1 MGHYVRGE
9 YVIDKNGLGSYK
21 MHYRN
26 WDIQVK
32 FEKLSEYAI
41 TPTQATEGSAG
52 FDLYAIDDATI
63 GPGETVVIDTGLKFE
78 IPDGYFMYISSKS
91 GLARNHGLLVLN
103 SPALID
109 SDYRGEVS
117 IILHKVNNVVI
128 PDMDGQS
135 YYVRKG
141 DKIAQ
146 FIILPYPKVSLVE
159 GKVDVNTERG
169 EGGFG
174 STGR

>member
-1 MGHYVRGE
+1 MNWVR
-9 YVIDKNGLGSYK
+9 V
-21 MHYRN
+21 R
-26 WDIQVK
+26 
-32 FEKLSEYAI
+32 FEKLNKHAI

-52 FDLYAIDDATI
+52 FDLYAVDNVVI

-78 IPDGYFMYISSKS
+78 IPDGHLMYISSKS
-91 GLARNHGLLVLN
+91 GLARHHGLLVLN

-117 IILHKVNNVVI
+117 VILHKVNDVTI
-128 PDMDGQS
+128 PDVSNIGRSGQS
-135 YYVRKG
+135 YYIEKG

-146 FIILPYPKVSLVE
+146 FVILPYPKVALLE
-159 GKVDVNTERG
+159 GKVDVNTKRG

>member
-1 MGHYVRGE
+1 M
-9 YVIDKNGLGSYK
+9 IT
-21 MHYRN
+21 
-26 WDIQVK
+26 VK
-32 FEKLSEYAI
+32 YEKVCDYAK

-52 FDLYAIDDATI
+52 FDLYAINDAVI
-63 GPGETVVIDTGLKFE
+63 GPGETVVMDTGLKFE
-78 IPDGYFMYISSKS
+78 IPPGHLMYISSKS
-91 GLARNHGLLVLN
+91 GLSKNFGVHVLN

-117 IILHKVNNVVI
+117 VILHKANDVSIADASNI
-128 PDMDGQS
+128 GRAGQS
-135 YYVRKG
+135 YFVRKG

-146 FIILPYPKVSLVE
+146 FVILPYPKVQLFE
-159 GKVDVNTERG
+159 GQVDVNTERG

>member
-1 MGHYVRGE
+1 
-9 YVIDKNGLGSYK
+9 
-21 MHYRN
+21 MHCM
-26 WDIQVK
+26 IIK
-32 FEKLSEYAI
+32 FEKLNEHAK

-52 FDLYAIDDATI
+52 FDLYATKDVVI

-78 IPDGYFMYISSKS
+78 IPHGHLMYISSKS
-91 GLARNHGLLVLN
+91 GLARHFGVHVLN

-117 IILHKVNNVVI
+117 VILHKANDVAITDVSNI
-128 PDMDGQS
+128 GRAGQS
-135 YYVRKG
+135 YYIRKG
-141 DKIAQ
+141 DKVAQ
-146 FIILPYPKVSLVE
+146 FVILPYQKLILLE
-159 GKVDVNTERG
+159 GQVDVNTERG